1 MSGMHG
7 ASDSAAYSPPF
18 AEPGEAELRSALAA
32 MSPTERLA
40 RFRRLQE
47 IAIARSWALVERSGL
62 TDPMAHVEL
71 VIRSRYPEWSDTEV
85 DRLLDAIRAA
95 EDPAVWLDRLRD
107 RAEEIT
113 ARLQGVWQQGQA
125 PHAPR
130 WSARRPG
137 PRW

>member
-62 TDPMAHVEL
+62 VEPMARIEL
-71 VIRSRYPEWSDTEV
+71 VIRSRYPEWSDAEV
-85 DRLLDAIRAA
+85 ERLRAAIRAR
-95 EDPAVWLDRLRD
+95 EDPSVWLERLRT
-107 RAEEIT
+107 RAAEI
-113 ARLQGVWQQGQA
+113 
-125 PHAPR
+125 
-130 WSARRPG
+130 SAG
-137 PRW
+137 LLE